1 MRKTHS
7 IKNKQLDDDDDGNQN
22 QVLVL
27 LWKHCY
33 LKVKLFIG

>member
-7 IKNKQLDDDDDGNQN
+7 IKNKQFDDDDDDGNQN
-22 QVLVL
+22 QVLE
-27 LWKHCY
+27 Y